1 MLLNF
6 GDRTVHMKSVWLLL
20 PLRFFF
26 SSVIAGEMRA
36 PIKLSKRDFWG
47 FQEKEFRCGPLAC

>member
-36 PIKLSKRDFWG
+36 PIKLSKRDFLG
-47 FQEKEFRCGPLAC
+47 FSGEGV